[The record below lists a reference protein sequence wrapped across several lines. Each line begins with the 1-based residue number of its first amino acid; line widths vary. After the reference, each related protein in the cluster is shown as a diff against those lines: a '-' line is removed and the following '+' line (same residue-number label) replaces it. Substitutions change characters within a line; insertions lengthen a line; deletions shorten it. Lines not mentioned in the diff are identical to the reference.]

1 LYSYFSEKHL
11 CEEIC
16 VCISSFH
23 LKRSKKKKKIS
34 VLSAKSN
41 PDFYFLISMKRNR
54 NINKL
59 GLFVISV
66 FAIDCHCS
74 TNIFVVIMTTG
85 S

>member
-1 LYSYFSEKHL
+1 MHFFFSFEKKYK
-11 CEEIC
+11 EEE
-16 VCISSFH
+16 
-23 LKRSKKKKKIS
+23 IS
-34 VLSAKSN
+34 VLLAKSN